1 MPRIRCASIDCKW
14 NSDTNMCKYGR
25 TGHTLLIGDTYTHTV
40 NDGVQHFHRCKGYE
54 KSEEAARLESEFL
67 KQLAEKMEIPL
78 NINKRP
84 REFDRL
90 YFGDGS
96 KA

>member
-1 MPRIRCASIDCKW
+1 MPRIRCASVDCKW

-67 KQLAEKMEIPL
+67 KFLKE
-78 NINKRP
+78 RV
-84 REFDRL
+84 DG
-90 YFGDGS
+90 GDE
-96 KA
+96 A